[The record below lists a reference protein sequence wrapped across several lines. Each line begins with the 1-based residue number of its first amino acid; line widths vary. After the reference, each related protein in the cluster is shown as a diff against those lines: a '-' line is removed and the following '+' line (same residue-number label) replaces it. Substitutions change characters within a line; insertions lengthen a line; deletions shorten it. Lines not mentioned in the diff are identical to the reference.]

1 VRNKVSDNVSNA
13 KNKKVNDNLRAKSSL
28 EQKLIYLFSF
38 LALLPLIPCAYI
50 ISSLQLDLLSSST
63 IIIAMLIPSAWAA
76 SRCFYYVTDTIERIG
91 LQLDSLGNEEF
102 NSWHLAEFN
111 SGRVTNLKRDFEKLS
126 TKLQDKRFEYMHN
139 ESFLSEFIKELNL
152 PILVLDHHQQIYST
166 NHAVETLLQS
176 STSQW
181 IGKKASSLGLVFEQ
195 NKWQQTDDSQLSQRF
210 EVTHHILKRSGRN
223 YQLLVLFSIEQQLR
237 ANEKQVWQRLI
248 RVLNH
253 EVRNSLTPIYSM
265 TQSLQEMKVMGPL
278 TAEQEKLEKNILQVI
293 EKRSLQLLE
302 FVENY
307 SAFSKL
313 APAKM
318 SSVLPTD
325 ISQRMQAIFPTLVVS
340 LDDNSNNE
348 LLPFSADAGQL
359 EQALINLIKNA
370 FEASNTGEGEPRVEM
385 QWRQSF
391 QSNNLQQ
398 KQQTIINIIDNGQG
412 IANNDNLFVPFY
424 STKAQGSG
432 IGLVISREFI
442 RNQGGD
448 LTLKNRTDEQG
459 AIAQVNLDTVIT
471 STTTA

>member
-1 VRNKVSDNVSNA
+1 VRMKGSDNLI
-13 KNKKVNDNLRAKSSL
+13 KKSSL
-28 EQKLIYLFSF
+28 EQKLIYLFSL
-38 LALLPLIPCAYI
+38 LALLPLIPCVYI
-50 ISSLQLDLLSSST
+50 ISSLQLELLSSST
-63 IIIAMLIPSAWAA
+63 LIIAMVIPSFWAA
-76 SRCFYYVTDTIERIG
+76 NRCFYYVTDTLERIG
-91 LQLDSLGNEEF
+91 LQLDALGNEEF

-152 PILVLDHHQQIYST
+152 PILVLDHHQQIYSA
-166 NHAVETLLQS
+166 NHAIEILLNS
-176 STSQW
+176 PATHW
-181 IGKKASSLGLVFEQ
+181 LGKKVSTLGLFFEK
-195 NKWQQTDDSQLSQRF
+195 NKWQQTEDSQLSQRF
-210 EVTHHILKRSGRN
+210 EVTHHVLKRSGRN

-265 TQSLQEMKVMGPL
+265 TQSLQEMKLNGPL
-278 TAEQEKLEKNILQVI
+278 TPEQETLEQNILQVI
-293 EKRSLQLLE
+293 EKRSLQLLD

-318 SSVLPTD
+318 SQVSSQD
-325 ISQRMQAIFPTLVVS
+325 ISQRMQAIFPTLKVT
-340 LDDNSNNE
+340 LNDN

-370 FEASNTGEGEPRVEM
+370 FEASGSDVSDEQVPQVEM
-385 QWRQSF
+385 QWQQSLARRSG
-391 QSNNLQQ
+391 QGSSAN
-398 KQQTIINIIDNGQG
+398 KQRTIINIIDNGQG
-412 IANNDNLFVPFY
+412 IANNENLFVPFY
-424 STKAQGSG
+424 STKTQGSG
-432 IGLVISREFI
+432 IGLVLSREFI

-448 LTLKNRTDEQG
+448 LTLKNRDDVPG
-459 AIAQVNLDTVIT
+459 AVACVSLNTEING
-471 STTTA
+471 

>member
-1 VRNKVSDNVSNA
+1 MTS
-13 KNKKVNDNLRAKSSL
+13 KKRDKLKDNLKTKSSL
-28 EQKLIYLFSF
+28 EQKLVYLFSL

-50 ISSLQLDLLSSST
+50 ISSLQLELLSSST
-63 IIIAMLIPSAWAA
+63 LIIAMTIPSFWAA
-76 SRCFYYVTDTIERIG
+76 NRCFYYVTDTLERIG
-91 LQLDSLGNEEF
+91 LQLDALGNEEF

-152 PILVLDHHQQIYST
+152 PILVLDHHQQIYSA
-166 NHAVETLLQS
+166 NHAIETLIGSPAINWL
-176 STSQW
+176 
-181 IGKKASSLGLVFEQ
+181 GKKASMLGLVFEKNQ
-195 NKWQQTDDSQLSQRF
+195 WQQTDDSQLSQRF
-210 EVTHHILKRSGRN
+210 EVTHHLLKRSGRN

-265 TQSLQEMKVMGPL
+265 TQSLQEMKISGPL
-278 TAEQEKLEKNILQVI
+278 TAEQEALEKNILQVI

-318 SSVLPTD
+318 SAVSPQE
-325 ISQRMQAIFPTLVVS
+325 ISLRMQAIFPTLSVS
-340 LDDNSNNE
+340 LDSN
-348 LLPFSADAGQL
+348 LKPFSADAGQL

-370 FEASNTGEGEPRVEM
+370 FEANDQKPEVEM
-385 QWRQSF
+385 QYLQT
-391 QSNNLQQ
+391 LQQ
-398 KQQTIINIIDNGQG
+398 SKLHTIINIVDNGQG
-412 IANNDNLFVPFY
+412 IANNENLFVPFY

-432 IGLVISREFI
+432 IGLIISREFI

-448 LTLKNRTDEQG
+448 LTLKNRIDAQG
-459 AIAQVNLDTVIT
+459 AIAQISLTTVIT
-471 STTTA
+471 EQHN

>member
-1 VRNKVSDNVSNA
+1 MKSKVDKRRKEKLNSKVSAD
-13 KNKKVNDNLRAKSSL
+13 LPAKSSL
-28 EQKLIYLFSF
+28 EQKLIYLLCL

-63 IIIAMLIPSAWAA
+63 LIIAMLIPSLWAA
-76 SRCFYYVTDTIERIG
+76 NRCFSYVTDTLERIG
-91 LQLDSLGNEEF
+91 LQLDAIGNEEF

-126 TKLQDKRFEYMHN
+126 AKLQTKRFEYMHN

-152 PILVLDHHQQIYST
+152 PILVLDHHQQIYSA
-166 NHAVETLLQS
+166 NHAVETLLKS
-176 STSQW
+176 STANW
-181 IGKKASSLGLVFEQ
+181 LGKKAEKLGLVFQE
-195 NKWQQTDDSQLSQRF
+195 NKWQQTSDSQLTQRF
-210 EVTHHILKRSGRN
+210 EVTHHGLNRSGRN
-223 YQLLVLFSIEQQLR
+223 FQLLVLFSIEQQLR

-265 TQSLQEMKVMGPL
+265 TQSLQEMKLMGPL
-278 TAEQEKLEKNILQVI
+278 TPEQESLEKNILQVI

-318 SSVLPTD
+318 AKVYPKD
-325 ISQRMQAIFPTLVVS
+325 IAQRMQAIFPKLS
-340 LDDNSNNE
+340 IELNE
-348 LLPFSADAGQL
+348 SALPFLADAGQL

-370 FEASNTGEGEPRVEM
+370 FEACENSDASPDVQMLWQQPFQENK
-385 QWRQSF
+385 QKNRQ
-391 QSNNLQQ
+391 QSHQQ
-398 KQQTIINIIDNGQG
+398 DKNQTTINIIDSGQG

-424 STKAQGSG
+424 STKPQGSG
-432 IGLVISREFI
+432 IGLIISREFI
-442 RNQGGD
+442 RNQDGE
-448 LTLKNRTDEQG
+448 LTLKNRDDAQG
-459 AIAQVNLDTVIT
+459 AVARISL
-471 STTTA
+471 TTKIPN

>member
-1 VRNKVSDNVSNA
+1 MSKEG
-13 KNKKVNDNLRAKSSL
+13 NKKVSNNLRAKSSL

-38 LALLPLIPCAYI
+38 LAILPLIPCVYI
-50 ISSLQLDLLSSST
+50 ISLLQLELLSSST
-63 IIIAMLIPSAWAA
+63 LIIAMLIPSFWAA
-76 SRCFYYVTDTIERIG
+76 NRCFYYVTDTLERIG

-126 TKLQDKRFEYMHN
+126 SKLQDKRFEYMHN

-152 PILVLDHHQQIYST
+152 PILVLDHHQQIYSA
-166 NHAVETLLQS
+166 NHAVEILLQS
-176 STSQW
+176 STTKW
-181 IGKKASSLGLVFEQ
+181 LGTKASSLGLVFEK

-210 EVTHHILKRSGRN
+210 EITHHVLKRSGRN

-265 TQSLQEMKVMGPL
+265 TQSLQEMKVTGPL
-278 TAEQEKLEKNILQVI
+278 TPEQEKLEKNILQVI

-340 LDDNSNNE
+340 SDSK

-370 FEASNTGEGEPRVEM
+370 FEASDTGEDESRVEM
-385 QWRQSF
+385 QWQQSF
-391 QSNNLQQ
+391 QPNNLQQ

-424 STKAQGSG
+424 STKVQGSG

-448 LTLKNRTDEQG
+448 LILKNRTDGQG
-459 AIAQVNLDTVIT
+459 AIARVSLD
-471 STTTA
+471 A

>member
-1 VRNKVSDNVSNA
+1 VRASKRNKH
-13 KNKKVNDNLRAKSSL
+13 LRPKSSL

-50 ISSLQLDLLSSST
+50 ITSQQLELLSAST
-63 IIIAMLIPSAWAA
+63 LIIAMIIPSTWAA
-76 SRCFYYVTDTIERIG
+76 NRCFYSVTDTLERIG

-126 TKLQDKRFEYMHN
+126 TKLQTKRFEYMHN

-152 PILVLDHHQQIYST
+152 PILVLDHHQQIYSA

-176 STSQW
+176 PVINW
-181 IGKKASSLGLVFEQ
+181 LGKKASTLGLFFEQ
-195 NKWQQTDDSQLSQRF
+195 GKWQHNDNSELSQRF
-210 EVTHHILKRSGRN
+210 ELTHHVIKRSGRN

-265 TQSLQEMKVMGPL
+265 TQSLQEMKLTGPL
-278 TAEQEKLEKNILQVI
+278 TPEQAVLEKNILQVI

-318 SSVLPTD
+318 LRVTPQY
-325 ISQRMQAIFPTLVVS
+325 ISQRMQAIFPKVLIKFG
-340 LDDNSNNE
+340 SN

-370 FEASNTGEGEPRVEM
+370 FEAAGTDVVNKEGVQVEM
-385 QWRQSF
+385 QWQQSP
-391 QSNNLQQ
+391 SR
-398 KQQTIINIIDNGQG
+398 TVINIIDNGQG
-412 IANNDNLFVPFY
+412 ITNNDNLFVPFY
-424 STKAQGSG
+424 STKTQGSG
-432 IGLVISREFI
+432 IGLIISREFI
-442 RNQGGD
+442 RNQNGD
-448 LTLKNRTDEQG
+448 LTLKNRKDAQG
-459 AIAQVNLDTVIT
+459 AVACVSLVTVATNPSENEI
-471 STTTA
+471 

>member
-1 VRNKVSDNVSNA
+1 MNSKVTNKV
-13 KNKKVNDNLRAKSSL
+13 NKKVNNNLRAKSSL
-28 EQKLIYLFSF
+28 EQKLIYLFCF

-50 ISSLQLDLLSSST
+50 ISSQDLELLSGST
-63 IIIAMLIPSAWAA
+63 LVIALIIPSAWAA
-76 SRCFYYVTDTIERIG
+76 NRCFYYVTDTLERIG

-152 PILVLDHHQQIYST
+152 PILVLDHHQQIYSV
-166 NHAVETLLQS
+166 NHAIETLLNGPEIN
-176 STSQW
+176 W
-181 IGKKASSLGLVFEQ
+181 LGKKASTLGLVFEEDRWIQ
-195 NKWQQTDDSQLSQRF
+195 GDDSQLSQRF
-210 EVTHHILKRSGRN
+210 EVTHHVLKRSGRN

-265 TQSLQEMKVMGPL
+265 TQSLQEMKLAGPL
-278 TAEQEKLEKNILQVI
+278 TAEQEKLEKNILEVI

-318 SSVLPTD
+318 SPVLPQD
-325 ISQRMQAIFPTLVVS
+325 ISQRLKAIFPTLS
-340 LDDNSNNE
+340 IETDSDSDSDSE

-370 FEASNTGEGEPRVEM
+370 FEASGAGEGGPKVEM
-385 QWRQSF
+385 QWQQTF
-391 QSNNLQQ
+391 QPNNLQK
-398 KQQTIINIIDNGQG
+398 KQHNQLQTVINIIDNGQG

-448 LTLKNRTDEQG
+448 LTLKNRADEQG
-459 AIAQVNLDTVIT
+459 AIARVSL
-471 STTTA
+471 

>member
-1 VRNKVSDNVSNA
+1 MISKVKDKVSDNLI
-13 KNKKVNDNLRAKSSL
+13 KKSSL
-28 EQKLIYLFSF
+28 EQKLVYLFCL

-50 ISSLQLDLLSSST
+50 ISSLQLELLSSST
-63 IIIAMLIPSAWAA
+63 LIIVMVIPSFWAA
-76 SRCFYYVTDTIERIG
+76 NRCFYYVTDTLERIG
-91 LQLDSLGNEEF
+91 LQLDALGNEEF

-152 PILVLDHHQQIYST
+152 PILVLDHHQQIYSA
-166 NHAVETLLQS
+166 NHAIETLLNS
-176 STSQW
+176 PATNW
-181 IGKKASSLGLVFEQ
+181 LGKKVSTLGLVFER
-195 NKWQQTDDSQLSQRF
+195 NKWQQNDDSQLSQRF
-210 EVTHHILKRSGRN
+210 EVTHHVLKRSGRN
-223 YQLLVLFSIEQQLR
+223 YQLLVLFSIEKQLR

-265 TQSLQEMKVMGPL
+265 TQSLQEMKINGPL
-278 TAEQEKLEKNILQVI
+278 TPEQETLEKNILQVI
-293 EKRSLQLLE
+293 EKRSLQLLD

-318 SSVLPTD
+318 SPVTPQD
-325 ISQRMQAIFPTLVVS
+325 ISQRMQAIFPTLTVNISSS
-340 LDDNSNNE
+340 LLS
-348 LLPFSADAGQL
+348 FSADAGQL

-370 FEASNTGEGEPRVEM
+370 FEASSTDGSVEQKPQVEM
-385 QWRQSF
+385 QWQQSV
-391 QSNNLQQ
+391 SAN
-398 KQQTIINIIDNGQG
+398 KQRTLINIIDNGKG
-412 IANNDNLFVPFY
+412 IANNENLFVPFY

-432 IGLVISREFI
+432 IGLVISREYI

-448 LTLKNRTDEQG
+448 LTLKNRNDVQG
-459 AIAQVNLDTVIT
+459 AVAQVSL
-471 STTTA
+471 

>member
-1 VRNKVSDNVSNA
+1 MNKVVSDKMRNPSP
-13 KNKKVNDNLRAKSSL
+13 AKSTL
-28 EQKLIYLFSF
+28 EHKLLYLFCF
-38 LALLPLIPCAYI
+38 LALLPLIPCIYI
-50 ISSLQLDLLSSST
+50 INSLELELLSAST
-63 IIIAMLIPSAWAA
+63 LLLAMIIPSIWAA
-76 SRCFYYVTDTIERIG
+76 NRCFYYVTDTLDRIS

-111 SGRVTNLKRDFEKLS
+111 SGRITNLKRDFEKLS
-126 TKLQDKRFEYMHN
+126 GKLQAKRFEYMHN

-152 PILVLDHHQQIYST
+152 PILVLDHHQQIYSANNAIELLLKIPT
-166 NHAVETLLQS
+166 NNLLGKHAQT
-176 STSQW
+176 
-181 IGKKASSLGLVFEQ
+181 LGLVFED
-195 NKWQQTDDSQLSQRF
+195 NKWQQSSDSQLVQRF
-210 EVTHHILKRSGRN
+210 EVTHHVLKRSGRN

-265 TQSLQEMKVMGPL
+265 TQSLQEMKVTGPL
-278 TAEQEKLEKNILQVI
+278 TPEQEVLEKNILHVI

-318 SSVLPTD
+318 AMVYPKD
-325 ISQRMQAIFPTLVVS
+325 IAQRMQAIFPKLS
-340 LDDNSNNE
+340 IHINDSE
-348 LLPFSADAGQL
+348 LAFSADAGQL

-370 FEASNTGEGEPRVEM
+370 FEACEGNETSPEVQM
-385 QWRQSF
+385 QWQQSR
-391 QSNNLQQ
+391 
-398 KQQTIINIIDNGQG
+398 QQTIINILDSGQG

-432 IGLVISREFI
+432 IGLIISREFI
-442 RNQGGD
+442 RNQEGE
-448 LTLKNRTDEQG
+448 LTLKNRQDGQG
-459 AIAQVNLDTVIT
+459 AVASISLASVLQQ
-471 STTTA
+471 

>member
-1 VRNKVSDNVSNA
+1 MSKLANKEVSSH
-13 KNKKVNDNLRAKSSL
+13 LRDKSSL
-28 EQKLIYLFSF
+28 EGKLIYLFSF
-38 LALLPLIPCAYI
+38 LALMPLIPCVYI
-50 ISSLQLDLLSSST
+50 INSLALELLSASTLLLVMIIPSLWAANRCFHYVTDTLERISLQLDS
-63 IIIAMLIPSAWAA
+63 I
-76 SRCFYYVTDTIERIG
+76 
-91 LQLDSLGNEEF
+91 GNEEF

-126 TKLQDKRFEYMHN
+126 GKLQAKRFEYMHN

-152 PILVLDHHQQIYST
+152 PILVLDHHQQIYSA
-166 NHAVETLLQS
+166 NHAIELLLKIP
-176 STSQW
+176 TNNLL
-181 IGKKASSLGLVFEQ
+181 GKHAQTLGLAFED
-195 NKWQQTDDSQLSQRF
+195 NKWQQTNDTQLVQRF
-210 EVTHHILKRSGRN
+210 EVTHHVVKRSGRN

-265 TQSLQEMKVMGPL
+265 TQSLQEMKLTGPL
-278 TAEQEKLEKNILQVI
+278 TPEQEVLEKNILHVI

-318 SSVLPTD
+318 AVVYPKD
-325 ISQRMQAIFPTLVVS
+325 IAQRMQAIFPKLMVK
-340 LDDNSNNE
+340 LDDSE
-348 LLPFSADAGQL
+348 LPFLADAGQL

-370 FEASNTGEGEPRVEM
+370 FEACEGNETNPDVQM
-385 QWRQSF
+385 QWQQS
-391 QSNNLQQ
+391 S
-398 KQQTIINIIDNGQG
+398 QQTIINIIDSGQG

-432 IGLVISREFI
+432 IGLIISREFI
-442 RNQGGD
+442 RNQEGE
-448 LTLKNRTDEQG
+448 LTLKNRKDARG
-459 AIAQVNLDTVIT
+459 AIASVSLSTVLEQ
-471 STTTA
+471 

>member
-1 VRNKVSDNVSNA
+1 M
-13 KNKKVNDNLRAKSSL
+13 
-28 EQKLIYLFSF
+28 
-38 LALLPLIPCAYI
+38 PLIPCVYI
-50 ISSLQLDLLSSST
+50 INSLALELLSASTLLLVMIIPSLWAANRCFHYVTDTLERISLQLDS
-63 IIIAMLIPSAWAA
+63 I
-76 SRCFYYVTDTIERIG
+76 
-91 LQLDSLGNEEF
+91 GNEEF

-126 TKLQDKRFEYMHN
+126 GKLQAKRFEYMHN

-152 PILVLDHHQQIYST
+152 PILVLDHHQQIYSA
-166 NHAVETLLQS
+166 NHAIELLLKIP
-176 STSQW
+176 TNNLL
-181 IGKKASSLGLVFEQ
+181 GKHAQTLGLAFED
-195 NKWQQTDDSQLSQRF
+195 NKWQQTNDTQLVQRF
-210 EVTHHILKRSGRN
+210 EVTHHVVKRSGRN

-265 TQSLQEMKVMGPL
+265 TQSLQEMKLTGPL
-278 TAEQEKLEKNILQVI
+278 TPEQEVLEKNILHVI

-318 SSVLPTD
+318 AVVYPKD
-325 ISQRMQAIFPTLVVS
+325 IAQRMQAIFPKLMVK
-340 LDDNSNNE
+340 LDDSE
-348 LLPFSADAGQL
+348 LPFLADAGQL

-370 FEASNTGEGEPRVEM
+370 FEACEGNETNPDVQM
-385 QWRQSF
+385 QWQQS
-391 QSNNLQQ
+391 S
-398 KQQTIINIIDNGQG
+398 QQTIINIIDSGQG

-432 IGLVISREFI
+432 IGLIISREFI
-442 RNQGGD
+442 RNQEGE
-448 LTLKNRTDEQG
+448 LTLKNRKDARG
-459 AIAQVNLDTVIT
+459 AIASVSLSTVLEQ
-471 STTTA
+471 